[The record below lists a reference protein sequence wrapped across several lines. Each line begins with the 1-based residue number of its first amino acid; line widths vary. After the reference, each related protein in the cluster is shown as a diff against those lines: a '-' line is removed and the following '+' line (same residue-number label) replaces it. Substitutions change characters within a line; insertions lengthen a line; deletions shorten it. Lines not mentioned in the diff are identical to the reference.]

1 MPKFK
6 RLKKV
11 IKKKA
16 TAEKQASAHPKEFL
30 EKMYEPS
37 IKKLKGVA
45 F

>member
-1 MPKFK
+1 MSKFK

-16 TAEKQASAHPKEFL
+16 TAEKQASEHPKEFL
-30 EKMYEPS
+30 EKMHEPS